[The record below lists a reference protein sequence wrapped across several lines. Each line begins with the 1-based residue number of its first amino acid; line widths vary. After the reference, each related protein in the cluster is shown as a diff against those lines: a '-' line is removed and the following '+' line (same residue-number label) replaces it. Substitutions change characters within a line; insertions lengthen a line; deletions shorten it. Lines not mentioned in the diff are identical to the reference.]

1 MCVTDFHDLRQV
13 NLHSFTFKLQAGE
26 MANAEI
32 HKEGL
37 MVVLKYKDKL
47 RKHKSKIIG
56 EFTIPKEILKER
68 FCNSVIDANRMNSM
82 ELIP

>member
-1 MCVTDFHDLRQV
+1 MTDFHDLRQA

-26 MANAEI
+26 MANAEV

-56 EFTIPKEILKER
+56 GVHYTKGNFEGKIL
-68 FCNSVIDANRMNSM
+68 
-82 ELIP
+82 

>member
-1 MCVTDFHDLRQV
+1 MCVTDFHDLRQA
-13 NLHSFTFKLQAGE
+13 NLHSFKFKLQAGE

-68 FCNSVIDANRMNSM
+68 FCNRVIDANRMNSL

>member
-13 NLHSFTFKLQAGE
+13 NLHSFTFKLQVVE

-32 HKEGL
+32 HEEGL
-37 MVVLKYKDKL
+37 MILLKYKEKL
-47 RKHKSKIIG
+47 KKHKSKIIG